1 MKGKTMRLAA
11 VAVLTGMIVTPGVR
25 AATDFEDA
33 RFSPA
38 YFWMWNDRLDEKQ
51 LVAQLD
57 DMHAHG
63 LRSVCAHPFPQ
74 GFRRGLFE
82 SRMSPDYLTP
92 EYLAV
97 FAKVAARAQ
106 ALGMDF
112 WLYDE
117 GGWPSGGA
125 CGLVAKSDMEGR
137 FRNRRLAIGADGKPV
152 VRTEPYAGNPPLPSV
167 IEKGATERFLELT
180 HDQYAKTLPAGAL
193 GSSVRFAF
201 MDEPWMN
208 RDFQSRSLG
217 WAADF
222 AEVFKQRKGYDILPH
237 AKALIDGYDSGRP
250 EIAKLR
256 IDYHEVRADL
266 FVERFMLPV
275 RDWCRRHGMLSGG
288 HLNGEDVPEHTVS
301 YGHGDLLK
309 SLRAMDCPGVDV
321 IWRQLFPATAESPA
335 KMKPFPRYAASAM
348 HQNGGRFAVS
358 ESFGIFGDSCT
369 PGQMRALV
377 DSQLVRGIN
386 RFVFGYYAQS
396 NANQWMLLFEPHSG
410 PIVPYW
416 DFEPQFFRYIQ
427 ETAATLAEGRP
438 GAEIAVLYDVR
449 GLFAGGRDNAEA
461 TRNHYAAAK
470 ALDELNRDYDFVNDE
485 SLASAEVGKDGTL
498 KVGAMRYRALVLP
511 TSKWLSEGARAKAE
525 AFAKAG
531 GLVTDLAGV
540 AKTPVTLPMTGEGVS
555 ALRVLKRVDGAR
567 RIYFVVNEGQTPVTA
582 RIDFGKA
589 VRDWTFELNDSA
601 IFKVHGESVELPRK
615 IAAGPVIR
623 ELKDG
628 WTARMI
634 SSHVAVQNDLAVGS
648 VDAEPAEVTLGDWRP
663 VFGETFSGEAVYHV
677 EFESES
683 AREAVLDLGRVCWC
697 AGVILNGK
705 EVGSRF
711 FGPFRWTVSLAK
723 GRNVLEVT
731 VANLLSTHLGDPE
744 VRARIKAAHKPHPL
758 YEKYHGE
765 ADRQNRESG
774 LFGPVVLMR

>member
-1 MKGKTMRLAA
+1 MKSKTMRLAA
-11 VAVLTGMIVTPGVR
+11 VAVLIVVIVAPGVR
-25 AATDFEDA
+25 AATDFETA

-38 YFWMWNDRLDEKQ
+38 YFWMWNDKLDEAK
-51 LVAQLD
+51 LIAQLD

-63 LRSVCAHPFPQ
+63 LRSVCVHPFPKL
-74 GFRRGLFE
+74 FRPGIFE
-82 SRMSPDYLTP
+82 SHMEPDYLTP

-97 FAKVAARAQ
+97 FSKVAARAQ

-125 CGLVAKSDMEGR
+125 CRLVAKSDKEGR
-137 FRNRRLAIGADGKPV
+137 FRPRWIDRDGRV
-152 VRTEPYAGNPPLPSV
+152 SAAPYDPQRFVPSV
-167 IEKGATERFLELT
+167 TEKGATERFIELT
-180 HDQYAKTLPAGAL
+180 HDAYAKTLPAGSL
-193 GSSVRFAF
+193 GTSVRFAF
-201 MDEPWMN
+201 MDEPQMVG
-208 RDFQSRSLG
+208 DFNGRQLG
-217 WAADF
+217 WTADF
-222 AEVFKQRKGYDILPH
+222 AEVFRQKKGYDILPRL
-237 AKALIDGYDSGRP
+237 AELVGGYDSGK
-250 EIAKLR
+250 ESVQKLR
-256 IDYHEVRADL
+256 VDFLEVRADL
-266 FVERFMLPV
+266 FVERFMLPI
-275 RDWCRRHGMLSGG
+275 RDWCRRHGVLSGG
-288 HLNGEDVPEHTVS
+288 HLNGEDVPEYTAS

-321 IWRQLFPATAESPA
+321 IWRQLFPATAERPA
-335 KMKPFPRYAASAM
+335 TMKPFPRYAASAM

-358 ESFGIFGDSCT
+358 ESFGIFGNSCT
-369 PGQMRALV
+369 PDQMRALV

-416 DFEPQFFRYIQ
+416 DFEPQFFRSIT
-427 ETAATLAEGRP
+427 ETAQKLTEGRP

-449 GLFAGGRDNAEA
+449 GLFAGGKDNAEA
-461 TRNHYAAAK
+461 TKNHYTAAK

-511 TSKWLSEGARAKAE
+511 TSKWLSDGARAKVE

-531 GLVTDLAGV
+531 GLVTNVAGV
-540 AKTPVTLPMTGEGVS
+540 ARTPVTLPMTGEGVS

-567 RIYFVVNEGQTPVTA
+567 RIYFVVNEGQKPVTA

-589 VRDWTFELNDSA
+589 VRNWTFELNDSA
-601 IFKVHGESVELPRK
+601 LFTVDGGSVEVPRK

-628 WTARMI
+628 WTARRI
-634 SSHVAVQNDLAVGS
+634 AAHEAVSDDLVIRPVDEKPVA
-648 VDAEPAEVTLGDWRP
+648 VTLGDWR
-663 VFGETFSGEAVYHV
+663 ETFGGAFSGKAVYRI
-677 EFESES
+677 EFESEES
-683 AREAVLDLGRVCWC
+683 REAVLDLGRVCWC
-697 AGVILNGK
+697 AGVRLNGK
-705 EVGSRF
+705 DAGSRF
-711 FGPFRWTVSLAK
+711 FGPFRWEVSLAK

-731 VANLLSTHLGDPE
+731 VANLLSTYLGNSE

-765 ADRQNRESG
+765 ADLRNRESG
-774 LFGPVVLMR
+774 LFGPVVLRR